1 MAQAEKIRRRRESV
15 ARGSRWS
22 PSSGPTASRPASCP
36 DGGGHLGL
44 DPAVHG
50 RDGIE
55 ASLNAAGFE
64 VDEVLDAP
72 DRPGLEWFFVARR
85 P

>member
-1 MAQAEKIRRRRESV
+1 MSR
-15 ARGSRWS
+15 SRWS

-36 DGGGHLGL
+36 DGEVVTSVSTLRFY
-44 DPAVHG
+44 G
-50 RDGIE
+50 RDEIE

-72 DRPGLEWFFVARR
+72 DRPGLEWVFVARR